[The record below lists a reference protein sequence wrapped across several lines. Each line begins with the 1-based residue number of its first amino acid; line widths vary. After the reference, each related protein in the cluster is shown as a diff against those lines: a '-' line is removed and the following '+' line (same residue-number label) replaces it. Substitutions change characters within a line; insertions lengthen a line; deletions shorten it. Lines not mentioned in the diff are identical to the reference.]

1 MKLTV
6 VTSNT
11 HKAVE
16 VAAFF
21 TGIAEIEHVSL
32 DIPEYRYPK
41 VREIAEEKARDA
53 YRALRRPVIVD
64 DTGFFIDALN
74 GFPGP
79 NAAYVFETIGN
90 QGILKLMNGE
100 TDRRAHFETVI
111 AYASKE
117 EVRSF
122 QGIIEGTI
130 VPPKGREGFGYDPI
144 FLYEGR
150 TLAEIPLDEKSTVS
164 HRARALTA
172 FRAWI
177 TGSSEPAGGL
187 SGPSGK
193 TVK

>member
-6 VTSNT
+6 VTSNA
-11 HKAVE
+11 HKAEE

-21 TGIAEIEHVSL
+21 TGIAEIEHVSM
-32 DIPEYRYPK
+32 DIPEYRYSK

-90 QGILKLMNGE
+90 PGILKLMDGM

-122 QGIIEGTI
+122 QGIIEGII
-130 VPPKGREGFGYDPI
+130 VPPRGREGFGYDPI

-150 TLAEIPLDEKSTVS
+150 TLAEIPLNEKSTIS

-177 TGSSEPAGGL
+177 TGSGEQEGGL
-187 SGPSGK
+187 SGPSCK